1 MQSPIDIILGKDDCT
16 LEKLLDDEEF
26 STEIRSNNDL
36 ISFLSDFEVLQ
47 RILQYTTQDFPND
60 VDENTAHKYQIICS
74 SMFGDDPVKIVE
86 NIGANKELV
95 TYLFEALLS
104 GNNNRISSA
113 GQVLMGLVHVE
124 DSVVY
129 DLFIENENIIE
140 IIMNHMEL
148 AGLLETLLQLM
159 KLEDNEKTGVIEW
172 ICERNFIEN
181 LFKTLMNNASID
193 TIGNISSFIH
203 NVVLWKV
210 SNAESPALQ
219 FVTLFNNNSLL
230 PEFINHV
237 FKSDDDYLVEQ
248 CFRIISN
255 ILACST
261 VLTYNDTETL
271 PGIFQAL
278 LPHVKEIETIFNQR
292 KVGSITNNLVYIVL
306 SLVLSGFQKVYDI
319 LVTENVFESMINVFY
334 GDHLCTVVRQTIQ
347 MTVSSIFNGNVTCLK
362 KKLLNDGKLLHTI
375 IEKDKEAVQIKNVKN
390 IAPDYW
396 LIAGQMMTNL
406 YHIFE
411 DRNEE
416 DDDDD
421 DDDDTKDDEIR
432 DIIVSNNEFI
442 DYVRDVVLAREAEQ
456 SQFFNKINR
465 GDDTDDTSGYDNDDD
480 DDDYEDDGVDDE
492 IIPNA

>member
-1 MQSPIDIILGKDDCT
+1 MNYWTGMFRFPPMQSPIDIILGKDDCT

-26 STEIRSNNDL
+26 STEIRNNNDL
-36 ISFLSDFEVLQ
+36 ITFLSDFEVLQ
-47 RILQYTTQDFPND
+47 RVLQYTTQDFPND

-74 SMFGDDPVKIVE
+74 SMFGDEPAKIVE
-86 NIGANKELV
+86 TIGSNKELV

-104 GNNNRISSA
+104 GNSNRISSA

-140 IIMNHMEL
+140 SIMNHMEL
-148 AGLLETLLQLM
+148 TGLLETLLQLM

-230 PEFINHV
+230 PEFISHV

-278 LPHVKEIETIFNQR
+278 LPHVKEIETIFNQ
-292 KVGSITNNLVYIVL
+292 K
-306 SLVLSGFQKVYDI
+306 KK
-319 LVTENVFESMINVFY
+319 
-334 GDHLCTVVRQTIQ
+334 QTIQ
-347 MTVSSIFNGNVTCLK
+347 MTISSIFNGNVKSLK
-362 KKLLNDGKLLHTI
+362 KKLLNDGKLLLTI
-375 IEKDKEAVQIKNVKN
+375 IEKDKEAVQIKKVKN
-390 IAPDYW
+390 IGPDYW
-396 LIAGQMMTNL
+396 LIASQMMTNL
-406 YHIFE
+406 YRSFE
-411 DRNEE
+411 DKNE
-416 DDDDD
+416 DDEE
-421 DDDDTKDDEIR
+421 DEIR
-432 DIIVSNNEFI
+432 DVVMGNNEFV
-442 DYVRDVVLAREAEQ
+442 DYVRDVALSREAET
-456 SQFFNKINR
+456 SEFFNNDI
-465 GDDTDDTSGYDNDDD
+465 DSVSESESDTTGDDD
-480 DDDYEDDGVDDE
+480 DEIYGYDVDDE
-492 IIPNA
+492 MVPDA